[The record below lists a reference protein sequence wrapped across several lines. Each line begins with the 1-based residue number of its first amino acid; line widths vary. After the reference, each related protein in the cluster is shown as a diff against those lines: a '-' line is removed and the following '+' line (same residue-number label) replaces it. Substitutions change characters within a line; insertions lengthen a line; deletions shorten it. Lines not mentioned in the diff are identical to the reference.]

1 MSARARD
8 VARGPAIW
16 MLALAETLAYACFY
30 YIFAALIVAW
40 QADLGWA
47 RTVLAAGPTLSIILA
62 AALAPVMGRL
72 VDAGRGPEVMAG
84 GALIG
89 AGALVLL
96 AVSETPRSYLIAW
109 GVIGLA
115 QAACLYE
122 VCFAFLIRRLGDHAR
137 PAITRVTL
145 VAGFAGTI
153 AFPAGAAMSEG
164 IGWRGAVMVAA
175 GVAALILLPLYV
187 AAGRVIRSAGLPVIT
202 TAEADRGALTRA
214 LTRPQFYLLAVI
226 FAAVSLNHWM
236 VVNFAVPIFLD
247 RGAGQGVAVLA
258 ASTVGPAQV
267 AGRLILFRFE
277 ARLGTGRTT
286 LICLAGM
293 IIGTGAL
300 WLAGLAPWLI
310 FVFTAVQGGA
320 IGVMTIL
327 RPVLIATVMGPG
339 GYGAIAGAIQMPALL
354 AGAAAPLVGAVMLA
368 GPGVPGLLVLSLVL
382 VAVSGLLARVVLSL
396 AASSGGASR

>member
-1 MSARARD
+1 
-8 VARGPAIW
+8 
-16 MLALAETLAYACFY
+16 MLAVAETLAYACFY

-40 QADLGWA
+40 QADLGWE

-62 AALAPVMGRL
+62 AGLAPVMGRL
-72 VDAGRGPEVMAG
+72 VDAGKGPEVMAS

-89 AGALVLL
+89 AGALVLMSL
-96 AVSETPRSYLIAW
+96 AQTPRTYLMAW
-109 GVIGLA
+109 GLMGLA

-122 VCFAFLIRRLGDHAR
+122 VCFAFLIRRLGEHAR

-153 AFPAGAAMSEG
+153 AFPAGAALSES
-164 IGWRGAVMVAA
+164 IGWRGAVIVAA
-175 GVAALILLPLYV
+175 CVAGFVLLPLYV
-187 AAGRVIRSAGLPVIT
+187 AAGRVIRAAGLPVIA
-202 TAEADRGALTRA
+202 TAEADRGALGRA
-214 LTRPQFYLLAVI
+214 LGRMQFYLLAVI
-226 FAAVSLNHWM
+226 FALVSLNHWM

-247 RGAGQGVAVLA
+247 RGAGQAMAVLA

-277 ARLGTGRTT
+277 ARLGTGFTT

-293 IIGTGAL
+293 AIGTGTL
-300 WLAGLAPWLI
+300 WLAGLAPGLI

-382 VAVSGLLARVVLSL
+382 VLVSGVLARLVLSF
-396 AASSGGASR
+396 ASSPGGASPGRR